1 MFNIK
6 PYHTTLGGIVNG
18 KTIVVK
24 EKGDMLVQAKK
35 ISPNGDVT
43 YPVVQVTDMLI
54 AEEASES
61 LISLSKASKT
71 GLKAFFTANKAG
83 FTLPN
88 RDVIPFQRD
97 TVNSLCYLLFY
108 YVDYSTSDLA
118 LPVRPP
124 DADNGDARHTSFR
137 YLLSVAQTVQGMEE
151 LQAIPV
157 SFKLDP
163 CPTCMLAN
171 LKSLEQTL
179 PSKLKRAKLV
189 HYIVHTDSSGCML
202 V

>member
-24 EKGDMLVQAKK
+24 EKGYMLVWAKK
-35 ISPNGDVT
+35 ISPNGYVT
-43 YPVVQVTDMLI
+43 YPVVQVMDMLI

-61 LISLSKASKT
+61 LISLSKALKT

-88 RDVIPFQRD
+88 GDVIPFQSD
-97 TVNSLCYLLFY
+97 TVNGLCYLLFD
-108 YVDYSTSDLA
+108 YVDYSTGSDLA

-124 DADNGDARHTSFR
+124 EAHNGVARSR
-137 YLLSVAQTVQGMEE
+137 LLT
-151 LQAIPV
+151 
-157 SFKLDP
+157 
-163 CPTCMLAN
+163 
-171 LKSLEQTL
+171 LEQVCKLNTL
-179 PSKLKRAKLV
+179 FMKWHAR
-189 HYIVHTDSSGCML
+189 
-202 V
+202 